1 MQRTTLNAGGFAIL
15 RGLKQRTELNG
26 QRVLLIEKE
35 KNTHPDRWLCRLNGA
50 ATFKVRQRHLHPCP
64 TAEEEIPKL
73 GPTMKTFVINLAR
86 RPDRRASIEEL
97 CKQLDLSY
105 QIVEACDGQELA
117 QQDGAYF
124 EDLRPE
130 PKAKASSK
138 ASRTQVPKEKVLG
151 FQGVAIGRYKTH
163 FNWKGRKTQLLQM
176 AKHRLRSSRLTRCGH
191 ELWGAVGCSI
201 SHQIVLQKI
210 LADPK
215 LEYALVLE
223 DDCILDKSSKEV
235 KELFDSQMRWLVPR
249 HPDWQLI
256 YLGGTISSSVRLAQK
271 EEWRLNDHLLSA
283 QQVYQTHAFVIRR
296 SLIPTILHKLSE
308 GFAADAAFV
317 SWSRQNSEKCFL
329 FQPQLLKQP
338 GGENRWKD
346 SDIFVEGTWF
356 KKAYLNQG
364 DESEYDFA
372 KASKRRCS
380 IKHLKIERKDD
391 VDAERTFHRE
401 EDDKAEPSKPNRR
414 PSSEQAEPAKSAGR
428 PSSHQA
434 EWAPG
439 DNSEKAR
446 KALAAFQRHA
456 EDDDFAQALPPEIK
470 DELQRFLEMGSF
482 QSFKA
487 SMELLVEGASSA
499 CRLHR
504 AALRGAVS
512 DAVEHGGIERVRTT
526 VKCLS
531 DESEASG
538 WQSSLCEKLACTI
551 RCFLEFHF
559 GLPEQ
564 MACKLEAAVRHR
576 PLAADDARQLEA
588 IIGVGPRA
596 ALGIV
601 TEATILPKLFNELKA
616 AGRRFEVA
624 EKAQAELLQ
633 ILGQVPGASASSSSS
648 SLNSPVGRQEESEA
662 RSASASPSEDCS
674 PLGQGR
680 LVRKRLSRP
689 APVAA
694 VDVDPADSGKEGEEG
709 EEPPLKVPKSSRRGR
724 CSTAMREELLPLSV
738 RDLRAKAKTHG
749 VPCAILVGCIEKADL
764 VEALVQHLG
773 TSC

>member
-1 MQRTTLNAGGFAIL
+1 MSCG
-15 RGLKQRTELNG
+15 E
-26 QRVLLIEKE
+26 
-35 KNTHPDRWLCRLNGA
+35 
-50 ATFKVRQRHLHPCP
+50 
-64 TAEEEIPKL
+64 
-73 GPTMKTFVINLAR
+73 
-86 RPDRRASIEEL
+86 
-97 CKQLDLSY
+97 QLDVAYLIRLS
-105 QIVEACDGQELA
+105 
-117 QQDGAYF
+117 F
-124 EDLRPE
+124 
-130 PKAKASSK
+130 KKSSLI
-138 ASRTQVPKEKVLG
+138 R
-151 FQGVAIGRYKTH
+151 
-163 FNWKGRKTQLLQM
+163 NWSTP
-176 AKHRLRSSRLTRCGH
+176 C
-191 ELWGAVGCSI
+191 
-201 SHQIVLQKI
+201 
-210 LADPK
+210 
-215 LEYALVLE
+215 
-223 DDCILDKSSKEV
+223 SKEV

-283 QQVYQTHAFVIRR
+283 QQVYQTHAF
-296 SLIPTILHKLSE
+296 

-372 KASKRRCS
+372 KASALGL
-380 IKHLKIERKDD
+380 HLKIERKDDVDAERTFHREEDDKAEPSKPNRRPSSKQAEPAKSAGRPSSQQAARRHSSQQDD

-674 PLGQGR
+674 PLGQGLIWR

-724 CSTAMREELLPLSV
+724 CSTAMREETRSQGLRWCFLGGAELLPLSV

-764 VEALVQHLG
+764 VEVGSPAIRVFVSDGTDWQDYCKSFGSAKAKFLLEEKLPRAFAIGKELGIRFRLDRRIVHTVDVNTALLVAQEHGVAEEFAASTLAAHFEG
-773 TSC
+773 LENPNDLKALTKRFEALNVAPEKLLEALKDPDKEGRICMITLLQMGLRQLC